1 MSDQLKQRL
10 AIVFLAV
17 LVLIFIT
24 TQTSLLAILAK
35 DPWWVY
41 VVMLGVIV
49 SGYLSIKYLLEDR
62 RQEQAWIE
70 QEGHVFMERLE
81 EAKLK
86 KESKS

>member
-1 MSDQLKQRL
+1 MTDQLKQKLAVAFL
-10 AIVFLAV
+10 AI
-17 LVLIFIT
+17 LVIVFIT
-24 TQTSLLAILAK
+24 TQTNLLSVVAQ

-41 VVMLGVIV
+41 LVMLGVLI

-81 EAKLK
+81 EARLK

>member
-1 MSDQLKQRL
+1 MTDQLKQKLAVAFL
-10 AIVFLAV
+10 AI
-17 LVLIFIT
+17 LVIVFIT
-24 TQTSLLAILAK
+24 TQTNLLSVVAQ

-41 VVMLGVIV
+41 LVMLGVLI

-70 QEGHVFMERLE
+70 QEGHVYMERLE
-81 EAKLK
+81 EARLK